1 MADDRELSSHLQGA
15 LRPARDGARHPIGTG
30 AAAVADALF
39 SGTRAGLVPREG
51 FIPGRPV
58 HVGAVDDALPPVPDG
73 LEAWE
78 SRNNRLMLLALDQIA
93 GAVEDAARRFGRH
106 RVAVVLGTSTAGIAE
121 GEVAFAVRERD
132 GAWPT
137 GFDYRQQETGSL
149 ADFAARALRLTG
161 PAYTVATACSSSGKV
176 FGSARRL
183 IRAGLAD
190 AVVVGGAD
198 TLCRMTVGGF
208 ASLEAVSAGL
218 CNPFSANRD
227 GINIGEAAAAFL
239 MTREPAEVSLL
250 GLGESSDAHH
260 VSAPDPEGRGA
271 LAAMAAALDDAGL
284 SPRDIA
290 YVNLH
295 GTGTPLNDSMEG
307 KAMSALFGTGTP
319 CSSTKAMTGHTL
331 GAAGACEAAFLW
343 LTLHRGHNPDG
354 RLPPHLWDGV
364 ADPALPPLALTVTGT
379 ALTDPRGPA
388 AMLSSSFAFGGS
400 NVALVLGRGGQP

>member
-1 MADDRELSSHLQGA
+1 MSAVAFGL
-15 LRPARDGARHPIGTG
+15 PAMGLATPIGSG

-39 SGTRAGLVPREG
+39 AGTRAGLVPREG
-51 FIPGRPV
+51 FVPGRTV
-58 HVGAVDDALPPVPDG
+58 HVGAVPDALPPVPAG
-73 LEAWE
+73 LEGWE

-121 GEVAFAVRERD
+121 GEAAFAVRERD
-132 GAWPT
+132 GAWPV

-149 ADFAARALRLTG
+149 ADFAARALGLTG

-190 AVVVGGAD
+190 AAVVGGAD

-239 MTREPAEVSLL
+239 LTREPAAVNLL
-250 GLGESSDAHH
+250 GVGESSDAHH

-271 LAAMAAALDDAGL
+271 LAAMAAALDDARL
-284 SPRDIA
+284 TPRDIA

-307 KAMSALFGTGTP
+307 KAMSALFGAGTP

-343 LTLHRGHNPDG
+343 LTLHPDHNPDG
-354 RLPPHLWDGV
+354 RLPPHLWDGA
-364 ADPALPPLALTVTGT
+364 ADPAIPPLALTAPGD
-379 ALTDPRGPA
+379 ALPDPRGPA

-400 NVALVLGRGGQP
+400 NVALVFGRGGRP